1 MCQKTIIIDIM
12 NKEDCSL
19 SSKIC
24 KRVKFERMKRNLSQ
38 EQLAELADL
47 GRNTIGNIER
57 GESSP
62 SIETLEKLAAAFGM
76 DVLEFIDVS
85 KISLF

>member
-1 MCQKTIIIDIM
+1 M
-12 NKEDCSL
+12 NKDIGSL
-19 SSKIC
+19 SNKIC
-24 KRVKFERMKRNLSQ
+24 KRVKFERIKRNLTQ

-47 GRNTIGNIER
+47 NRNTISNLER
-57 GESSP
+57 EEYSP
-62 SIETLEKLAAAFGM
+62 TIETVEKLATAFGM